1 MFDHAPAGDVV
12 REATMPHPN
21 QNSST
26 NDPDRFER
34 ERSNVE
40 REPSSVADD
49 RPRRRSPIADDNPI
63 VDDDEVMPENDIEDE
78 GLGRSD
84 R

>member
-1 MFDHAPAGDVV
+1 MA
-12 REATMPHPN
+12 HPTR
-21 QNSST
+21 NSST
-26 NDPDRFER
+26 NDPDRFDR

-40 REPSSVADD
+40 SEPSSVADD
-49 RPRRRSPIADDNPI
+49 RPSRRGNRLAEEDAV
-63 VDDDEVMPENDIEDE
+63 VDDDLIRDDEDEMSENDIEDE

>member
-1 MFDHAPAGDVV
+1 
-12 REATMPHPN
+12 MPHPN

-34 ERSNVE
+34 ERTNIE

-49 RPRRRSPIADDNPI
+49 RPSRRRNRVAEDDPV
-63 VDDDEVMPENDIEDE
+63 VDDDGVIPEDDIEDE

>member
-1 MFDHAPAGDVV
+1 
-12 REATMPHPN
+12 MPQPN
-21 QNSST
+21 RNSST

-34 ERSNVE
+34 ERSHIE

-49 RPRRRSPIADDNPI
+49 RPARRRNRILEEDPLVNDAD
-63 VDDDEVMPENDIEDE
+63 VMPENGIEDE
-78 GLGRSD
+78 GLGRRD